1 MALRG
6 KLGSTAGWDMAPLA
20 STHPHTCQHNRTN
33 TATPALPPSPQPTLP
48 RQTLQVFNKKVQ
60 KIYTDTNPRPRR
72 SHGGRS
78 RQSTLEAGAGQRGS
92 AGSSSL
98 ASTQAT
104 LARFPHHGQ
113 GQRTVPQGCWKK
125 RERRAPISQI
135 WTLPTCQP
143 HWEGLQEG
151 FASTSTAAASVRGYS
166 QIKWSLHSAPHP
178 FMFPSKRSTESRKH
192 SLTSARSGSCRGK
205 SWELLNICGDRENT
219 LLTTGQ
225 IHPLNFSA
233 QEQNPNLPV
242 T

>member
-72 SHGGRS
+72 SHRGRS

-113 GQRTVPQGCWKK
+113 GQGTVPQGCWKK
-125 RERRAPISQI
+125 RERRAAH
-135 WTLPTCQP
+135 QP
-143 HWEGLQEG
+143 NLDPPHMSTPLGGAAGRICFHLHCSCFSHRLQPDKMEPPFSPPSPSCSPANG
-151 FASTSTAAASVRGYS
+151 AQRAGSTALPQLGVGAAAENRGN
-166 QIKWSLHSAPHP
+166 
-178 FMFPSKRSTESRKH
+178 
-192 SLTSARSGSCRGK
+192 C
-205 SWELLNICGDRENT
+205 
-219 LLTTGQ
+219 
-225 IHPLNFSA
+225 
-233 QEQNPNLPV
+233 
-242 T
+242 